1 MVMTLNIIIGI
12 IKNIKMHIV
21 NDDKNNF
28 IYYKI
33 ILVLNRF
40 TLLNRS
46 LIGTYL
52 TTNFGLYK

>member
-1 MVMTLNIIIGI
+1 MP
-12 IKNIKMHIV
+12 IV

-40 TLLNRS
+40 TLLNYS

>member
-1 MVMTLNIIIGI
+1 
-12 IKNIKMHIV
+12 MHIV

-33 ILVLNRF
+33 ILVPNSF
-40 TLLNRS
+40 TLLNHS

-52 TTNFGLYK
+52 TTNFDLYK